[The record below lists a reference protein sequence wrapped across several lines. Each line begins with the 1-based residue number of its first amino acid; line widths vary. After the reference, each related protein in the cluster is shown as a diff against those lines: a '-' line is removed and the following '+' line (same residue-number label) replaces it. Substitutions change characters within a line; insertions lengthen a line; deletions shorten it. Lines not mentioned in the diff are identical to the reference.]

1 MLTDFALKFARIWAI
16 VLVQSYVV
24 NTVHTANGT
33 QIRSYGATIQFPA
46 AAQKSGNEN
55 LKQAGQ

>member
-1 MLTDFALKFARIWAI
+1 MLTGFASRFARRWAI
-16 VLVQSYVV
+16 ELVQCCVV

-33 QIRSYGATIQFPA
+33 QTRSYGATIQFLA
-46 AAQKSGNEN
+46 AAQKSGIET

>member
-1 MLTDFALKFARIWAI
+1 MQTGFASRFARKWVI
-16 VLVQSYVV
+16 VSVQYCVA

-33 QIRSYGATIQFPA
+33 QTRSYGATIQFLA
-46 AAQKSGNEN
+46 EAQKSGNET

>member
-1 MLTDFALKFARIWAI
+1 MLTGFASRFARRWAI
-16 VLVQSYVV
+16 ELVQSCVV

-33 QIRSYGATIQFPA
+33 QTRSYGATIQFLG
-46 AAQKSGNEN
+46 AAQKSGIKT